1 MKDIIVPLGKNRT
14 KVMACHFERKMCNF
28 EVTCEIFATTVQICL
43 LESSNNCPHMGE
55 KFLCCFNDR
64 DIGRKYFLWRMHFIV
79 TINEKRKV
87 KLTWLAL
94 SKVCVYVFV
103 YSGFMTSQIAKP
115 HFKDQITRHLENKA
129 DRKYPKQPQ
138 EVHASITSFSFLRY
152 NIVKLHLD
160 LRLTYFEEKK
170 KTMAKFYSNDSCQG
184 CEDILQK
191 FKIGLLV

>member
-1 MKDIIVPLGKNRT
+1 
-14 KVMACHFERKMCNF
+14 
-28 EVTCEIFATTVQICL
+28 
-43 LESSNNCPHMGE
+43 
-55 KFLCCFNDR
+55 
-64 DIGRKYFLWRMHFIV
+64 MHFIV

-170 KTMAKFYSNDSCQG
+170 KLWQSSIAM
-184 CEDILQK
+184 ILARAVK
-191 FKIGLLV
+191 IYCKNLKLGYWFKKCG